1 MHRLTAGIRGEFIGS
16 LLIAI
21 YGVGAL
27 VVAIFPTDQIDSKAD
42 VWSQST
48 TGWIHSITAFV
59 AYLSV
64 TTGMLVLTWTFAR
77 DTRWRS
83 LVVGSALLAGAALA
97 LLFVQTEGPWIG
109 FTQRLLITAISGWL
123 IVVALRARTIAAA
136 PEIVPSESV
145 RSGA

>member
-1 MHRLTAGIRGEFIGS
+1 MF
-16 LLIAI
+16 IAI
-21 YGVGAL
+21 YGLGAL
-27 VVAIFPTDQIDSKAD
+27 VVAIFPTDRIDSNAD

-64 TTGMLVLTWTFAR
+64 ITGMLILTWTFAR
-77 DTRWRS
+77 DARWRS

-109 FTQRLLITAISGWL
+109 LMQRLLITAISGWL
-123 IVVALRARTIAAA
+123 IVVALRVRTIAAA

-145 RSGA
+145 RGGV